1 MAALQY
7 ADVPGYAA
15 LLLRRS
21 YRDLSLPGAL
31 MARAEQWLRPTDA
44 RWDHETHSWRFPA
57 GSTLTFGYLQYEGDK
72 YGYQSA
78 EFQFIGFDELTQFS
92 ESQYTY
98 LFSRLRRPTCP
109 DHKNNAEP
117 DCPNCQRIAIL
128 ARVPLRMRWA
138 SNPGGVGHEWVRQ
151 RMLTEGL
158 EAGRPFV
165 PAKLEDN
172 PHVDRESYVRSLT
185 HLDPITRAQL
195 LAGDWTVRAEGKKF
209 RREWFANKIVSKV
222 PRATWTRFWD
232 LAATEPKASKT
243 GRGRPSDPDYTVGAL
258 MGRDELDR
266 YYLAGMVRRR
276 ETPGEVERIIKTTA
290 EADGKDIRVR
300 MEQEPGASG
309 KTVISHYRRRVVA
322 GYDFKGIPATGNPEL
337 RVNPIS
343 SLAEA
348 GDLYLVEGSWIGAWL
363 DEAESYPGGAH
374 DDQVIA
380 AAGAYA
386 DLAGATMLD
395 LPEGSIPSRE
405 ETEDRR
411 ATAEPSGSG
420 IRGREF

>member
-7 ADVPGYAA
+7 VDVPGYAA
-15 LLLRRS
+15 LLLRRT

-31 MARAEQWLRPTDA
+31 MDRAESWLRPTDA

-72 YGYQSA
+72 YTYQSA
-78 EFQFIGFDELTQFS
+78 EFQFIGADELTQFS
-92 ESQYTY
+92 ESQYTFM
-98 LFSRLRRPTCP
+98 FSRLRRPTCP
-109 DHKNNAEP
+109 NHPPGVPEDK
-117 DCPNCQRIAIL
+117 DCPNCQRIADL
-128 ARVPLRMRWA
+128 SRVPLRMRWA
-138 SNPGGVGHEWVRQ
+138 SNPGGAGHEWVKQ
-151 RMLTEGL
+151 RMLVEGPS
-158 EAGRPFV
+158 AGRPFV
-165 PAKLEDN
+165 PASLADN
-172 PHVDRESYVRSLT
+172 PHIDRESYVRSLS

-209 RREWFANKIVSKV
+209 RREWFAEKIVARA
-222 PRATWTRFWD
+222 PRCSWVRFWD
-232 LAATEPKASKT
+232 LAATEPK
-243 GRGRPSDPDYTVGAL
+243 RGRRGKSTDPDYTAGAL

-266 YYLAGMVRRR
+266 YFLAGMVRRR

-290 EADGKDIRVR
+290 AADTKDIRVR

-309 KTVISHYRRRVVA
+309 KTVISHYRRRVLA
-322 GYDFKGIPATGNPEL
+322 GYDFKGIPASGAPEL

-348 GDLYLVEGSWIGAWL
+348 GDLYLVEGPWIGAFI

-380 AAGAYA
+380 TAGAYA
-386 DLAGATMLD
+386 DLAGATGLA

-405 ETEDRR
+405 DREDVR
-411 ATAEPSGSG
+411 TGAEPSSSG
-420 IRGREF
+420 IMRREF